1 MFKKNWKRIIPTA
14 LAATLAATQ
23 AFSAMPTFAEDVST
37 YVYSTVNLPYADY
50 YYGELTDVAENDTM
64 DLSAED
70 PTASLRAEDPTAS
83 LRAEG
88 YCDAVTSATNTK
100 SVKYDATYY
109 TENEDGSVTV
119 EGI

>member
-14 LAATLAATQ
+14 LTATLAATQ
-23 AFSAMPTFAEDVST
+23 AFSAMPAFAEDVST
-37 YVYSTVNLPYADY
+37 YVYGTVNLPYADY

-64 DLSAED
+64 DLS
-70 PTASLRAEDPTAS
+70 AEDPTAS